1 MRVTTALKGLG
12 AAAVGLGAAVAV
24 GRARFDRTN
33 ARLVDELLA
42 DAEVR
47 PERVVSGERRIVTD
61 TDRTV
66 TADDLVELP
75 DPVGDYLD
83 HAIEEGR
90 PYVRTVR
97 ARQRGEFR
105 LGGRDAPWK
114 PLEATQHFTVRPPG
128 FVWDGTVEIAP
139 FVPVRAVDAY
149 VDGRGS
155 LRAALFSALPVA
167 DADPGPVLDEGE
179 LVRYLVETVWF
190 PTALVPGEGV
200 EWEAIDDSSARA
212 TIEHDGTTASAVFHF
227 GEEHTVERVVAER
240 PRETAD
246 GSYERATWVGHLRD
260 YRERG
265 GLLVPTRGE
274 VEWQL
279 PEGDLPY
286 WRAEITDIDYQPAA

>member
-1 MRVTTALKGLG
+1 MRVTTALKRLG

-24 GRARFDRTN
+24 GRARFDRRN
-33 ARLVDELLA
+33 DALVNELLA
-42 DAEVR
+42 DAQVR
-47 PERVVSGERRIVTD
+47 PERVVGGERRIVTD

-66 TADDLVELP
+66 TADDLAGLP
-75 DPVGDYLD
+75 DPVREYLD
-83 HAIEEGR
+83 DAIEEGR

-105 LGGRDAPWK
+105 LGGRESPWK

-128 FVWDGTVEIAP
+128 FVWDGTVEVAP

-149 VDGRGS
+149 VGGRGS
-155 LRAALFSALPVA
+155 LRAALASALPVA
-167 DADPGPVLDEGE
+167 NADPGPVLDEAE
-179 LVRYLVETVWF
+179 LARYLVETVWF

-200 EWEAIDDSSARA
+200 AWEPIDDSSARA
-212 TIEHDGTTASAVFHF
+212 TIDHDGTTASAVFHF
-227 GEEHTVERVVAER
+227 ADGEVERVVAQR
-240 PRETAD
+240 PRETDD
-246 GSYERATWVGHLRD
+246 GGYERATWVGHLRD
-260 YRERG
+260 YRERN

-286 WRAEITDIDYQPAA
+286 WRAEITDIDHQPSA